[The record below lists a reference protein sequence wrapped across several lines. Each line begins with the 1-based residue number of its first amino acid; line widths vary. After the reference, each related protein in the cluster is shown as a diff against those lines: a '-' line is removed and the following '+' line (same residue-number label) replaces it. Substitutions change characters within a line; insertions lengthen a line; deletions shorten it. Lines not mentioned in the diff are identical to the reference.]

1 LSVEK
6 AIRLLEEA
14 RIDLEVGNYNKSASA
29 SYFAARMMVELFLR
43 SRKLSIPRRDDKLA
57 NLFENQGFRELSN
70 DLRKLYDI
78 RKKADYLGKFVS
90 REEAESSLERAKG
103 IVEALMNRLG
113 RDTGDSASETNEP
126 V

>member
-1 LSVEK
+1 MSVKK
-6 AIRLLEEA
+6 AIKLLEEA

-57 NLFENQGFRELSN
+57 NLFENQGFKELSN

-90 REEAESSLERAKG
+90 REEAESPLVRAKD
-103 IVEALMNRLG
+103 IVEALMNLLG
-113 RDTGDSASETNEP
+113 RDTGDSTSETNEP